1 MPFKIIDSQLRQRVL
16 HYVIRKKKRKNRQ
29 FYCQR
34 GMCGTELFT
43 DIQEISMLNSYILIL
58 EKKNYNNF
66 F

>member
-1 MPFKIIDSQLRQRVL
+1 MPFKIQDSQLRQRVL
-16 HYVIRKKKRKNRQ
+16 HYVIRKKKKTRQ

>member
-1 MPFKIIDSQLRQRVL
+1 MPFKIQDSQSGFYTMLSE
-16 HYVIRKKKRKNRQ
+16 KKRKKRQ
-29 FYCQR
+29 FYYQR